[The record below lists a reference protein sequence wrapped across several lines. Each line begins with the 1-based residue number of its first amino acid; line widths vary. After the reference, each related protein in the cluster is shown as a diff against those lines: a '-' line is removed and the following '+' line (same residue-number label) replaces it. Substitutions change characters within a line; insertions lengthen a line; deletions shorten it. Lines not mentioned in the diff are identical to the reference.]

1 MLNKILVRTLHW
13 TDRLDIAASVASARR
28 SSINK
33 KTKPLK
39 FKIIVIGITILFCGC
54 SDKRNLT
61 QNKLISK
68 EMGRTIDLKIPDNSI
83 EFFQDLKIKS
93 EGYWNTIELNKG
105 IYGFQTQK
113 NTKWN
118 KGLSEEDINTFESE
132 LGIKFSNGLRNY
144 YKVMNGVDLPA
155 INIYGSSGSEPKY
168 SNNFYS
174 YPKDLEAIKKQINWI
189 YESNDITEGELIQ
202 KGISRIFP
210 VFGHRFV
217 LVDTDDEL
225 VLSMYGDDIIYWT
238 DNISKLLAI
247 EIFEGKELSKEFREN
262 QENAEKVNFWLDYE

>member
-1 MLNKILVRTLHW
+1 
-13 TDRLDIAASVASARR
+13 
-28 SSINK
+28 
-33 KTKPLK
+33 
-39 FKIIVIGITILFCGC
+39 
-54 SDKRNLT
+54 
-61 QNKLISK
+61 
-68 EMGRTIDLKIPDNSI
+68 
-83 EFFQDLKIKS
+83 
-93 EGYWNTIELNKG
+93 
-105 IYGFQTQK
+105 
-113 NTKWN
+113 
-118 KGLSEEDINTFESE
+118 
-132 LGIKFSNGLRNY
+132 
-144 YKVMNGVDLPA
+144 MNGVDLPT
-155 INIYGSSGSEPKY
+155 INIYGSSGSEPTY

-174 YPKDLEAIKKQINWI
+174 YPKDLEAIKEQINWI
-189 YESNDITEGELIQ
+189 YKSNDITEDELIQ